1 VLYFKQRLI
10 CHLLSASYF
19 CRLCLLK
26 VHMESSSLLLP
37 PSLVHSKHPAF
48 CAACPF
54 QFLAYYLLLF
64 FFVGWGSVC
73 PGSYA
78 DLSQGWLGMPH
89 AAYLLTCWSVS
100 LKQVWSWHL
109 AAWETSCFFSVTS
122 HGEAL
127 WGLGA
132 QGVIVFLILS
142 GYFSAKHGSSISER
156 FFIYGAHAVCF
167 LLLVAIFCIFIL
179 MQLSL
184 ITYSLF

>member
-1 VLYFKQRLI
+1 LLGQELSFVNHYVPYFKQRLI

-127 WGLGA
+127 
-132 QGVIVFLILS
+132 
-142 GYFSAKHGSSISER
+142 
-156 FFIYGAHAVCF
+156 
-167 LLLVAIFCIFIL
+167 
-179 MQLSL
+179 
-184 ITYSLF
+184 